1 MIFPSA
7 CFCCQVGTPG
17 QLSEADSHKVIDR
30 FVEWG
35 GNFID
40 TANIYGRGSS
50 EKIVGSWLAR

>member
-1 MIFPSA
+1 M
-7 CFCCQVGTPG
+7 TG

-40 TANIYGRGSS
+40 TANVYGRGSS
-50 EKIVGSWLAR
+50 ENIVGSWLSG